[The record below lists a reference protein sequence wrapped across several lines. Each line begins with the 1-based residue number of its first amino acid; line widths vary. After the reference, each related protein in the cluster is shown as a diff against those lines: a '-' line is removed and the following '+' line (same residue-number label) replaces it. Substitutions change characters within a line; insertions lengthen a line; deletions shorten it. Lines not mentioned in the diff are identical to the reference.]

1 MAETCNGKY
10 EVVEVIYNDKQA
22 VVESDKQVVESDK
35 LVVESDKQVVE
46 EIYTCKQAV
55 GVVEIYN
62 DIEVVVEKSNDS

>member
-22 VVESDKQVVESDK
+22 
-35 LVVESDKQVVE
+35 VVESDKQVVE

>member
-22 VVESDKQVVESDK
+22 VVESDKQVVE
-35 LVVESDKQVVE
+35 
-46 EIYTCKQAV
+46 EIYTRKQAV